1 MLRTRLISAI
11 VMIPL
16 VIYGVLY
23 LSTDVFMLVL
33 AAILLAGAWEWGRL
47 AGLQTVTARL
57 AYMVIMAGLF
67 WTAFRLGLEII
78 AMPLLLLACAWWLCA
93 LIWLTRPK
101 LCAANNVACVTAKL
115 LAGVLVCV
123 PAWAAL
129 ALVHGAAADGPRL
142 VLILLVM
149 VWLADSGAYFAGR
162 YLGKHKLAPVVS
174 PGKTWEGVYGG
185 LLASVAFAGAI
196 AWLLLE
202 AAFPW
207 TVKFMLAALVAMM
220 FSVVGDLLVSLLKRQ
235 GGIKDSGNIIPG
247 HGGIFDRID
256 SLVAAAPLFFAAY
269 RWLEL

>member
-67 WTAFRLGLEII
+67 WTAFQLGLEVI

-129 ALVHGAAADGPRL
+129 ALVQGAAADGPRRL
-142 VLILLVM
+142 HLDDEVHRAHVD
-149 VWLADSGAYFAGR
+149 A
-162 YLGKHKLAPVVS
+162 
-174 PGKTWEGVYGG
+174 
-185 LLASVAFAGAI
+185 
-196 AWLLLE
+196 
-202 AAFPW
+202 
-207 TVKFMLAALVAMM
+207 
-220 FSVVGDLLVSLLKRQ
+220 
-235 GGIKDSGNIIPG
+235 
-247 HGGIFDRID
+247 
-256 SLVAAAPLFFAAY
+256 
-269 RWLEL
+269 ELQ

>member
-16 VIYGVLY
+16 VVYGVLY

-33 AAILLAGAWEWGRL
+33 AVILLAGVWEWGRL

-67 WTAFRLGLEII
+67 WTALRLGLEVI

-101 LCAANNVACVTAKL
+101 LCAANNAACVTAKL

-129 ALVHGAAADGPRL
+129 TLVHGAAEDGPRL

-196 AWLLLE
+196 AWLLLD
-202 AAFPW
+202 AGFPW

-220 FSVVGDLLVSLLKRQ
+220 FSVV
-235 GGIKDSGNIIPG
+235 
-247 HGGIFDRID
+247 
-256 SLVAAAPLFFAAY
+256 
-269 RWLEL
+269 